1 MTQHP
6 DVPPPSPDAGEVHP
20 LERTVAHST
29 GAPATRGEAG
39 ETPALR
45 QPSGEDRLRH
55 ALRRVRV
62 FPVPS
67 SRRVLI
73 LEIIE
78 HRCSLEDLRNLTF
91 YLGLEYDA
99 VPGDRKMAKARALIT
114 HYERRDDLDFLVS
127 QLLRIRPDLEDEL

>member
-6 DVPPPSPDAGEVHP
+6 DVPQPSPDAGEVHP
-20 LERTVAHST
+20 PERTVAHST

-45 QPSGEDRLRH
+45 QPSGEERLRK
-55 ALRRVRV
+55 AVRRIRIFPRPSRRVR
-62 FPVPS
+62 
-67 SRRVLI
+67 I

-91 YLGLEYDA
+91 YLGLDYDA

-114 HYERRDDLDFLVS
+114 HYERRDDLDFLAS